1 MLEGL
6 DKCRIVQTEH
16 PKFSDLEKYHTN
28 HVQETVEDSS
38 IADLLVEGLKRFTV
52 VVTDLG
58 AKVACQ
64 PNQQPG
70 PNELQDR
77 LSAVT
82 DL

>member
-38 IADLLVEGLKRFTV
+38 IADLLVEGLK
-52 VVTDLG
+52 
-58 AKVACQ
+58 
-64 PNQQPG
+64 
-70 PNELQDR
+70 
-77 LSAVT
+77 
-82 DL
+82 